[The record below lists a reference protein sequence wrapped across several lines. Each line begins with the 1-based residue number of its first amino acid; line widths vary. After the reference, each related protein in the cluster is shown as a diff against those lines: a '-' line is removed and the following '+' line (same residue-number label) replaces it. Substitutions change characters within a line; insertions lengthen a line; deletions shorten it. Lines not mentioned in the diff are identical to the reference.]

1 MLEITQH
8 KQLKKGVL
16 IAIDGIDGAGKTT
29 QTMILFERLRKSR
42 YPVIH
47 LHEPTEGV
55 WGQKIKDLAANGRH
69 RVTAETESDFFFQDR
84 LEDVE
89 KNILPLLKEKKIIIM
104 DRYYFSNVAYQGARG
119 LDPTYIEK
127 RNKEIAPEPD
137 IFFLLD
143 LTAKAALKRIR
154 DKRKVAP
161 NYFER
166 EKYLENVRQIFLK
179 QFKNRPNVIVIDGD
193 ETRSP
198 DTIADEIWR
207 TLEPILK
214 EAEEIYSG

>member
-1 MLEITQH
+1 MLELEQR

-16 IAIDGIDGAGKTT
+16 IAIDGIDGSGKTT
-29 QTMILFERLRKSR
+29 QTMILFERLRKNG
-42 YPVIH
+42 YPVVH

-55 WGQKIKDLAANGRH
+55 WGQKIKDLATNGRH
-69 RVTAETESDFFFQDR
+69 RVTAETEFDFFFQDR

-89 KNILPLLKEKKIIIM
+89 KNILPTLKKKKIVIM

-143 LTAKAALKRIR
+143 LTSKAALRRIR
-154 DKRKVAP
+154 NKRKATP
-161 NYFER
+161 SYFER
-166 EKYLENVRQIFLK
+166 ERYLENVRQIFLK
-179 QFKNRPNVIVIDGD
+179 QFKNRPNVIIIDGN

-198 DTIADEIWR
+198 NTIADEIWR
-207 TLEPILK
+207 MLEPILK
-214 EAEEIYSG
+214 EVEET